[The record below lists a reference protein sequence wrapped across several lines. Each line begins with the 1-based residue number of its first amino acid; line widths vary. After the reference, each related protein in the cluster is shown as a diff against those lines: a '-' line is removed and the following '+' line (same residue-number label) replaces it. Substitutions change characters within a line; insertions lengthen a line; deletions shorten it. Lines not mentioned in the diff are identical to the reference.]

1 MTARL
6 AVDIGGTFT
15 DVALERGGRRW
26 TAKTLTTPKAP
37 ADGVINGIRQTL
49 DEAGLGAGEI
59 GLVVHGTTLAT
70 NAIIERK
77 GAVTALIT
85 TEGFRDVLD
94 IGYETRF
101 DQYDLMLE
109 KPAPLVPRERRFVV
123 KERVDVRG
131 KVLTPLDEAGVFALL
146 PKLDEAGVESVAIG
160 FMHAYAN
167 PDHERRVADILRGG
181 KAGSLDQPVRRGLP
195 GNPRI

>member
-1 MTARL
+1 MKARL

-15 DVALERGGRRW
+15 DVALERGEERW
-26 TAKTLTTPKAP
+26 TLKTLTTPKAP
-37 ADGVINGIRQTL
+37 AEGVIRGIRQTL
-49 DEAGLGAGEI
+49 EQAGVSAGEI
-59 GLVVHGTTLAT
+59 GLVIHGTTLAT

-85 TEGFRDVLD
+85 TEGFRDVLE

-109 KPAPLVPRERRFVV
+109 KPKPLVPRERRFVV

-131 KVLTPLDEAGVFALL
+131 QVLTALDEAGVLALL
-146 PKLDEAGVESVAIG
+146 PALDEANVESVAIG

-167 PDHERRVADILRGG
+167 ADHERRVADIL
-181 KAGSLDQPVRRGLP
+181 
-195 GNPRI
+195 